1 MIELNVSF
9 FIQAVN
15 FLVLLVVLN
24 LVLYR
29 PILRVLEER
38 RKKTAGARGQ
48 VESVEEQG
56 AELMASY
63 DADLAVAR
71 SEARGR
77 YQEHRT
83 KAVAEAEAIVA
94 QAKERAEAELASHAE
109 ELDRRRQ
116 ALVQELAASEAVLAH
131 KIADKALGRAV

>member
-15 FLVLLVVLN
+15 FLILLFVLN

-38 RKKTAGARGQ
+38 RKKTAGARDQ

-63 DADLAVAR
+63 EADLAVAR

-77 YQEHRT
+77 YQEHRA

-94 QAKERAEAELASHAE
+94 QAKEKAEAELARHAA

-116 ALVQELAASEAVLAH
+116 ALIQELAASEAALAQE
-131 KIADKALGRAV
+131 IANKALGRAV